1 MFVDEVGASLKG
13 VVGTSWAPKGCT
25 PTVEHCCKWQK
36 LSCIGGITLE
46 GQVVEQTYEHAIKSA
61 EVVAFLQN
69 LARASQGRLLVFWD
83 NAPIHRSRLI
93 KMYLESDEG
102 QRFTIQPLPPYAP
115 ECNPIEWLWAWV
127 KKNHLANLAAKTLDE
142 LKGMW
147 QHALEKARSNK
158 DLVQACF
165 KASAIAH
172 VLELL

>member
-46 GQVVEQTYEHAIKSA
+46 DQVVEQTYEHAINSA
-61 EVVAFLQN
+61 EVVVFLQN

-102 QRFTIQPLPPYAP
+102 QRFTIQPSPPYAP

-142 LKGMW
+142 LTEIW
-147 QHALEKARSNK
+147 QRALEKARGNK